1 MVKDSCL
8 LGCDAVYVGR
18 VVTDVSKYFILV
30 FFKVELSEERVKCLA
45 VKMMLTRSFETS
57 GITLSDYT
65 VSQLR

>member
-45 VKMMLTRSFETS
+45 VKMMFCDTII
-57 GITLSDYT
+57 G
-65 VSQLR
+65 